1 MGYLNARVFQR
12 GGIEKTVKFSTASS
26 LRRGGRQATALLIA
40 MAVIGLCVPASSAA
54 PNPDSK
60 PAIGA
65 ITVNGVVQ
73 INGLPVIS
81 GQTIFSGSSIRTST
95 EAEST
100 LELGNLA
107 RLKLEAETSL
117 TLESSKLSLSA
128 SLDNGAVRALVP
140 GGIQADI
147 RTADAS
153 ITTDA
158 GQLAVFSVLGDSCS
172 TTLSVQAGRV
182 DIRSGNKMKSVS
194 SGESFST
201 SGTSLAPG
209 PQHNFNNRKK
219 FGLLVGIGGAIAILL
234 IALTGEK
241 HVDET
246 PSFGGCVIVP
256 SGDAVGGC

>member
-1 MGYLNARVFQR
+1 MNFPAV
-12 GGIEKTVKFSTASS
+12 SS
-26 LRRGGRQATALLIA
+26 WRRGGRQATAFLIA
-40 MAVIGLCVPASSAA
+40 TAVLSLYAPASSAA
-54 PNPDSK
+54 PNLNSK

-65 ITVNGVVQ
+65 ITVNGVVK

-81 GQTIFSGSSIRTST
+81 GQTVFSGSSIRTLT

-107 RLKLEAETSL
+107 RFKLEAETSL
-117 TLESSKLSLSA
+117 TLESSKLSLSD
-128 SLDNGAVRALVP
+128 SLDSGAVRAIVP
-140 GGIQADI
+140 GGIRADI

-153 ITTDA
+153 IRTD
-158 GQLAVFSVLGDSCS
+158 GSQLAVFSVLVDSCS
-172 TTLSVQAGRV
+172 TALSVQAGRV
-182 DIRSGNKMKSVS
+182 DIRSGNNLKSVS

-201 SGTSLAPG
+201 SGAPLPPG

-219 FGLLVGIGGAIAILL
+219 VGLLTGIGVAIAILL

-246 PSFGGCVIVP
+246 PSFGGCVIA
-256 SGDAVGGC
+256 SGERGC

>member
-1 MGYLNARVFQR
+1 MREHFTGEALRRPVNFPAA
-12 GGIEKTVKFSTASS
+12 TS
-26 LRRGGRQATALLIA
+26 LRRGGRQAIALLIA
-40 MAVIGLCVPASSAA
+40 TAVLSLYAPAISAS
-54 PNPDSK
+54 PNLDSK
-60 PAIGA
+60 SAIGA

-81 GQTIFSGSSIRTST
+81 GRTLFSGASIHNST

-128 SLDNGAVRALVP
+128 SLDSGAVRALVP
-140 GGIQADI
+140 SGIRADI
-147 RTADAS
+147 RTPDAS
-153 ITTDA
+153 IMTDDS
-158 GQLAVFSVLGDSCS
+158 QLAVFSVLVDSCS

-182 DIRSGNKMKSVS
+182 EIRSGNNMKSVS
-194 SGESFST
+194 SGESYST
-201 SGTSLAPG
+201 SGAPLPPG

-246 PSFGGCVIVP
+246 PGFGGCVIVP